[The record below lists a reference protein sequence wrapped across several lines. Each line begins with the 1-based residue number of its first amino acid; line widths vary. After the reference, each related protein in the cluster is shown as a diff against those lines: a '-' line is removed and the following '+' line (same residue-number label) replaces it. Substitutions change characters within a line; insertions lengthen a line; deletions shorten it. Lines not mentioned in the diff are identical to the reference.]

1 VGFDDQVDSVFAM
14 SAKFKTKAQ
23 SNGREN
29 AGASGTPIS
38 VRPAHD
44 RAVAEMAVVDYGA
57 RLAAKLQTKIIL
69 NDTEFNHPGE
79 MSVDDRRLYH
89 EALAALFPPGI
100 AIHAGEPPKVRQKKG
115 LLIGLVVGVLAVAV
129 YFWLRGVF
137 G

>member
-1 VGFDDQVDSVFAM
+1 MGFDDQVDSVFAV
-14 SAKFKTKAQ
+14 SAKLKTKIQ
-23 SNGREN
+23 SNSRED
-29 AGASGTPIS
+29 ASASEGPIS
-38 VRPAHD
+38 VSPGHD

-69 NDTEFNHPGE
+69 NDAEFNHPGE

-100 AIHAGEPPKVRQKKG
+100 AIHTGEPPKVGQKRG
-115 LLIGLVVGVLAVAV
+115 LLIGVIVGVLAVAV
-129 YFWLRGVF
+129 YIWLRRVF

>member
-1 VGFDDQVDSVFAM
+1 V
-14 SAKFKTKAQ
+14 SAKFKTKIQ
-23 SNGREN
+23 SNGRED
-29 AGASGTPIS
+29 ASANGIPIS
-38 VRPAHD
+38 IRPAHD

-100 AIHAGEPPKVRQKKG
+100 AIHTGEPSKVRQKKG
-115 LLIGLVVGVLAVAV
+115 LLIWAIVGILAVAA
-129 YFWLRGVF
+129 YFWLRSVF